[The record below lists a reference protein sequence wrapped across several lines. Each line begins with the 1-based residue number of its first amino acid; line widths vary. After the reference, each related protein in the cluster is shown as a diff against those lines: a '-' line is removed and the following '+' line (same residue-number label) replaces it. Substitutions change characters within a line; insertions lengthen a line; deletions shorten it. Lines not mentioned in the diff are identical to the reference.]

1 MINNGTP
8 LSTTDKYNGLEVISK
23 TEERLDRLRRRAGFY
38 LAPLAFGVVFLLTRG
53 RLTPDGN
60 RLSAVL
66 ACVIV
71 LWLTESIPLPVTAM
85 LGTCLCIGL
94 GIADARTTLAPF
106 ADPIIFLF
114 IGGFILARAMMI
126 HRLDRRFALAILS
139 LRWANGNQ
147 ARLLAA
153 FGGITAVASMW
164 VSNSAATAM
173 MMPIALGILR
183 AIGDMRLTNHDL
195 SKTSGKLP
203 KGSFSTGMMLMVAF
217 SASVGGIS
225 TPIGTPTNLIGIGLI
240 KKLTGIDINFFQWM
254 VIGMPLCAVMYGV
267 LFVLLYRLHREK
279 TPGNTDIS
287 QAQLQQ
293 YLRKERTSL
302 GGWTQGQVNTLI
314 AFGVAVAL
322 WITPGL
328 LAIVLGKEHT
338 LFKLVSENLHEGMV
352 ALIAACI
359 LFILPTDRR
368 QGKFTLTW
376 QEAVQIDW
384 GTILLMGG
392 GMSLGWLLFST
403 GVATAI
409 GEGVTNLTG
418 AQSLWG
424 LTAVSIALAIIVSE
438 TTSNVASS
446 NMVIPVVIALAGAA
460 DISPIPPALGAC
472 LGASYGFMLPVST
485 PPNAIV
491 YGTGLVSIPK
501 MVRAG
506 FLFDL
511 CGFSIIWLYL
521 RVLCP
526 LMGWV

>member
-1 MINNGTP
+1 MNFLIYPTRLRCSGKFMMNDETR
-8 LSTTDKYNGLEVISK
+8 LSSTDKYNGLEIISK

-38 LAPLAFGVVFLLTRG
+38 AAPLAFGITLWLTHG
-53 RLTPDGN
+53 RLAPEGN

-66 ACVIV
+66 ACVLV
-71 LWLTESIPLPVTAM
+71 LWLTESLPLPVTAL

-94 GIADARTTLAPF
+94 GIADARTALAPF

-147 ARLLAA
+147 ARLLGA
-153 FGGITAVASMW
+153 FGGITAIISMW

-183 AIGDMRLTNHDL
+183 AIEDMRLTDHNP
-195 SKTSGKLP
+195 SKTSDKLP

-240 KKLTGIDINFFQWM
+240 KKLVGIDITFFRWM
-254 VIGMPLCAVMYGV
+254 AIGIPLSIAMYGV

-279 TPGNTDIS
+279 NPGNGDIS
-287 QAQLQQ
+287 HEHLKQ
-293 YLRKERTSL
+293 YLQDEKASL
-302 GGWTQGQVNTLI
+302 GAWTQGQVNTLI

-328 LAIVLGKEHT
+328 FVIALGKEHT
-338 LFKLVSENLHEGMV
+338 WVRLVNENLPEGMV

-368 QGKFTLTW
+368 QGKFTLT
-376 QEAVQIDW
+376 
-384 GTILLMGG
+384 
-392 GMSLGWLLFST
+392 
-403 GVATAI
+403 
-409 GEGVTNLTG
+409 
-418 AQSLWG
+418 
-424 LTAVSIALAIIVSE
+424 
-438 TTSNVASS
+438 
-446 NMVIPVVIALAGAA
+446 
-460 DISPIPPALGAC
+460 
-472 LGASYGFMLPVST
+472 
-485 PPNAIV
+485 
-491 YGTGLVSIPK
+491 
-501 MVRAG
+501 
-506 FLFDL
+506 
-511 CGFSIIWLYL
+511 
-521 RVLCP
+521 
-526 LMGWV
+526 